1 MLKWFYWTEQGF
13 NILTSI
19 KCQKI
24 RENAHNKFPAP
35 MRRLLDVSFSY
46 ACIYAVR

>member
-24 RENAHNKFPAP
+24 RENAHNKFPEP
-35 MRRLLDVSFSY
+35 MWRLWMSRFHTRVFTL
-46 ACIYAVR
+46 